1 MTNKSILI
9 QLGLEQDSS
18 TSKKEKS
25 PAQQPK
31 ANELSGKEKPQ
42 QNTMIYSQPEH
53 ARCNNTNTVPH
64 PTYRKAQARPTYTT
78 TTALPPQNEGGPQ
91 G

>member
-18 TSKKEKS
+18 TSKKKEKS

-31 ANELSGKEKPQ
+31 ANELSRKEKPQ

-53 ARCNNTNTVPH
+53 ARCNTNTVPH
-64 PTYRKAQARPTYTT
+64 PTYRKAQARPTYTA
-78 TTALPPQNEGGPQ
+78 TTALPPQNEGGAQ